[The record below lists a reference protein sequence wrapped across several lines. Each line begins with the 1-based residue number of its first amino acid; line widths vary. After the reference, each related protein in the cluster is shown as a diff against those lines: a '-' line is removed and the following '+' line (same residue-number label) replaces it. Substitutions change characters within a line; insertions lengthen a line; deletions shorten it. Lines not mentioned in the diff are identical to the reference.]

1 MYIIYINNIV
11 SNPDLKK
18 HPKPNL
24 SHFGLLGLFVI
35 FFQNNYF
42 HPLRSTR
49 EFTFSGGDA
58 ARYPFEKIKI
68 EEPLKIFG
76 ESSYFSCSADGGWYK
91 MSRSDPM
98 AGPDQSGKQ

>member
-11 SNPDLKK
+11 SNSDLKK
-18 HPKPNL
+18 NIQNQISAIWGFL
-24 SHFGLLGLFVI
+24 SF

-98 AGPDQSGKQ
+98 AGPEQSGKQ

>member
-11 SNPDLKK
+11 SNPDFKK
-18 HPKPNL
+18 TSKTKSQP
-24 SHFGLLGLFVI
+24 FGTFGAFCH